1 MFKKSVFMIILVL
14 AVSQFAF
21 GDNNK
26 AYKNTHLGIQFN
38 YASNYKVTTSA
49 KKGYHEIK
57 LESTD
62 RAGGIII
69 QKFKVK
75 LTDRIEKIYMDA
87 VIKTLKSKGLKELSH
102 KHKDITLPVKKLYKS
117 RATKAHR
124 HILVFKNQKGIIL
137 KMTIYIFNG
146 GSANNKGFT
155 VSFIE
160 AGTKK
165 RSREFDV
172 FKNTFTLLS

>member
-1 MFKKSVFMIILVL
+1 MYKKLVFMMILVL
-14 AVSQFAF
+14 AISQFVF
-21 GDNNK
+21 GGGSK
-26 AYKNTHLGIQFN
+26 AYKNTNLGIQFN

-75 LTDRIEKIYMDA
+75 LNKRIEKIYMDA

-102 KHKDITLPVKKLYKS
+102 KHKALTLPIKKLYKS
-117 RATKAHR
+117 PATKANE

-165 RSREFDV
+165 RSHEFNI
-172 FKNTFTLLS
+172 FKNSFTLLS